1 MAVTDPIA
9 DLLTRIRNAVKAN
22 KRKVDIP
29 NSNMKKGI
37 AQILKD
43 QRFINDFEVI
53 EDNKQGVLRIALKY
67 TNGVSAISGLER
79 ISKPGLRIYS
89 ASDTLPRILNGFGI
103 CVVSTSKGL
112 LTDKQARRDSLG
124 GEVICKIW

>member
-53 EDNKQGVLRIALKY
+53 EDNKQGILRIALKY

-89 ASDTLPRILNGFGI
+89 ASDTLPRVLNGFGI

-124 GEVICKIW
+124 GEIICKIW

>member
-29 NSNMKKGI
+29 SSNMKKGI

-43 QRFINDFEVI
+43 QKYISDYQVI

-67 TNGVSAISGLER
+67 INGVSSLTGLVR
-79 ISKPGLRIYS
+79 VSKPGLRIYS
-89 ASDTLPRILNGFGI
+89 PAENLPRVLNGFGI
-103 CVVSTSKGL
+103 SIVSTSKGL
-112 LTDKQARRDSLG
+112 LTDKQARRDSVG

>member
-9 DLLTRIRNAVKAN
+9 DLLTRVRNAVKAN

-43 QRFINDFEVI
+43 QRFINDFEVL
-53 EDNKQGVLRIALKY
+53 EDNKQGILRIALKY

-79 ISKPGLRIYS
+79 VSKPGLRIYS
-89 ASDTLPRILNGFGI
+89 AAETLPRVLNGYGI

-112 LTDKQARRDSLG
+112 VTDKQARRDSIG

>member
-9 DLLTRIRNAVKAN
+9 DLLTRVRNAVKAN

-37 AQILKD
+37 TQILKD
-43 QRFINDFEVI
+43 QRFINDFEVL
-53 EDNKQGVLRIALKY
+53 EDNKQGILRIALKY

-79 ISKPGLRIYS
+79 VSKPGLRIYS
-89 ASDTLPRILNGFGI
+89 ASETLPRVLNGFGI

-112 LTDKQARRDSLG
+112 VTDKQARRDSIG

>member
-89 ASDTLPRILNGFGI
+89 ASDTLPRVLNGFGI

>member
-9 DLLTRIRNAVKAN
+9 DLLTRVRNAVKAN

-43 QRFINDFEVI
+43 QRFINDFEVL

-79 ISKPGLRIYS
+79 VSKPGLRIYS
-89 ASDTLPRILNGFGI
+89 DAETLPRVLNGFGI

-112 LTDKQARRDSLG
+112 ITDKQARRDSIG

>member
-37 AQILKD
+37 AQILKE

-53 EDNKQGVLRIALKY
+53 EDNKQGILRIALKY

-89 ASDTLPRILNGFGI
+89 ASDTLPRVLNGFGI

-124 GEVICKIW
+124 GEIICKIW

>member
-9 DLLTRIRNAVKAN
+9 DLLTRVRNAVKAN

-53 EDNKQGVLRIALKY
+53 EDNKQGILRIALKY

-79 ISKPGLRIYS
+79 VSKPGLRIYS
-89 ASDTLPRILNGFGI
+89 AAETLPRVLNGYGI

-112 LTDKQARRDSLG
+112 VTNKQARRDSIG

>member
-9 DLLTRIRNAVKAN
+9 DLLTRVRNAVKAN

-43 QRFINDFEVI
+43 QRFINDFEVL
-53 EDNKQGVLRIALKY
+53 EDNKQGILRIALKY

-79 ISKPGLRIYS
+79 VSKPGLRIYS
-89 ASDTLPRILNGFGI
+89 ASETLPRVLNGFGI

-112 LTDKQARRDSLG
+112 VTDKQARRDSIG